1 MGINPNSG
9 DGVEHNYT
17 IDGRHDAE
25 NLVSDAEHTGQEAGK
40 AFAHIA
46 AQADSANTGTSELSK
61 RVAALENASS
71 PDLAS
76 YALKKDL
83 DDLATKKDVQES
95 RIQRLVCSGTTQ
107 PGSTRINIPLKAE
120 TPVPESFEIST
131 VAVTVPPGIYRCE
144 LWLGSA
150 DFLTLSGVPSSI
162 ALTPAGMSRP
172 ELNPSTV
179 LQLADK
185 TALYLRTLPTAG
197 QSLMWLIEKL

>member
-9 DGVEHNYT
+9 DGVEKNYT
-17 IDGRHDAE
+17 IDGRQDAE
-25 NLVSDAEHTGQEAGK
+25 NLVSDAERTGQEAGK

-83 DDLATKKDVQES
+83 DNLATKKDVQDS

-107 PGSTRINIPLKAE
+107 PGSARVNISLKAE
-120 TPVPESFEIST
+120 TPVPATFETST
-131 VAVTVPPGIYRCE
+131 VSVTVPPGVYRCE
-144 LWLGSA
+144 LWLGAA
-150 DFLTLSGVPSSI
+150 DYLAISGGPTVIPV
-162 ALTPAGMSRP
+162 TPAGVSRP

-179 LQLADK
+179 LKLAEK
-185 TALYLRTLPTAG
+185 TSLYLRTLPTAG

>member
-1 MGINPNSG
+1 MGIRPDSG

-17 IDGRHDAE
+17 VDGRQDADD
-25 NLVSDAEHTGQEAGK
+25 LVSDAEHTGQEAGK

-46 AQADSANTGTSELSK
+46 AQADSANKGTSDLSK
-61 RVAALENASS
+61 RVAALENAPR
-71 PDLAS
+71 PDLAN

-107 PGSTRINIPLKAE
+107 PGSARINIPLKAE
-120 TPVPESFEIST
+120 TPIPEAFEIST

-162 ALTPAGMSRP
+162 ALTPANTSRA
-172 ELNPSTV
+172 ELNPSMV
-179 LQLADK
+179 VKLAEK
-185 TALYLRTLPTAG
+185 TSLYLRTLPTAG